1 MCKGEGRSNDRSHL
15 FVYLPTP
22 KMSKLVSVPVNQNLI
37 DAIRSDRRSNLSI
50 DWTIIPNA
58 GDLVCLESIEP
69 SDIAD
74 PSSYL
79 YLYVMKMVASQYK
92 GLHEAESGY
101 ANITFKVIENL
112 ADIEL

>member
-15 FVYLPTP
+15 FVYLPIP
-22 KMSKLVSVPVNQNLI
+22 SMSKLVSVSVHQSLINEIRAGRLTSLSVNW
-37 DAIRSDRRSNLSI
+37 S
-50 DWTIIPNA
+50 IIPDA
-58 GDLVCLESIEP
+58 GDLVCLNATKCR
-69 SDIAD
+69 DIAN

-79 YLYVMKMVASQYK
+79 YLYVVKMVASQYK

-101 ANITFKVIENL
+101 ANITFKVIANL

>member
-1 MCKGEGRSNDRSHL
+1 
-15 FVYLPTP
+15 
-22 KMSKLVSVPVNQNLI
+22 MSKLVSIPASQNLI
-37 DAIRSDRRSNLSI
+37 DAIRADRCSNLRINWS
-50 DWTIIPNA
+50 IIPDA
-58 GDLVCLESIEP
+58 GDLVCFESIEP

-79 YLYVMKMVASQYK
+79 YLYVMKMVALQYK

>member
-1 MCKGEGRSNDRSHL
+1 
-15 FVYLPTP
+15 
-22 KMSKLVSVPVNQNLI
+22 MSKLVSVSVNQNLI
-37 DAIRSDRRSNLSI
+37 DVIRSDRRSNLILNWS
-50 DWTIIPNA
+50 IIPDA
-58 GDLVCLESIEP
+58 GDLVCLEATKC

-74 PSSYL
+74 PYSYL
-79 YLYVMKMVASQYK
+79 YLYVMKMVAPQYK

>member
-1 MCKGEGRSNDRSHL
+1 
-15 FVYLPTP
+15 
-22 KMSKLVSVPVNQNLI
+22 MSKLVSISVHQDWI
-37 DAIRSDRRSNLSI
+37 DAIRANRLSNLSLN
-50 DWTIIPNA
+50 WSIIPDA
-58 GDLVCLESIEP
+58 GDLVCLEATKCR
-69 SDIAD
+69 DIAD

-79 YLYVMKMVASQYK
+79 YLYVVKMVASQYK

>member
-1 MCKGEGRSNDRSHL
+1 
-15 FVYLPTP
+15 
-22 KMSKLVSVPVNQNLI
+22 MSKLVSVSVNQSLI
-37 DAIRSDRRSNLSI
+37 NEIRVGRRTNLSVN
-50 DWTIIPNA
+50 WSIIPDA
-58 GDLVCLESIEP
+58 GDLVCLKSIEP

-79 YLYVMKMVASQYK
+79 YLYVVKLVASQYK

>member
-1 MCKGEGRSNDRSHL
+1 
-15 FVYLPTP
+15 
-22 KMSKLVSVPVNQNLI
+22 MSKLVSVPVSQNLI
-37 DAIRSDRRSNLSI
+37 DAIRSYSRSNLNINWS
-50 DWTIIPNA
+50 IIPDA

-79 YLYVMKMVASQYK
+79 YLYIVKVVASQYK
-92 GLHEAESGY
+92 GLHEAESVY

-112 ADIEL
+112 PDIEL

>member
-1 MCKGEGRSNDRSHL
+1 MCQGEGRSKDRSHL

-22 KMSKLVSVPVNQNLI
+22 KMSKLVSVSVNQNVI
-37 DAIRSDRRSNLSI
+37 NEIRADRRTNLSM
-50 DWTIIPNA
+50 DWSIIPDA
-58 GDLVCLESIEP
+58 GDLVCLEATKCR
-69 SDIAD
+69 DIAD
-74 PSSYL
+74 PYSYL